1 MLILLGK
8 AELIVDN
15 QKKKIH
21 SSNKSFEWPSVI
33 RLNDYI
39 NIPYKKIILTRR
51 NILKRDGHKCAYCGR
66 ADLPLTIDHII
77 PKSKG
82 GDDSWENLVAACLP
96 CNNRK
101 GNRTLE
107 ESKMTLRIRPYTPNH
122 ILFIKSTV
130 GRLEETWKPY
140 LFH

>member
-1 MLILLGK
+1 MILGK
-8 AELIVDN
+8 AELVADN
-15 QKKKIH
+15 HKKKIH
-21 SSNKSFEWPSVI
+21 SVKSTFEWPSVI

-39 NIPYKKIILTRR
+39 KVPYKKIILTRR

-77 PKSKG
+77 PRSKG

-96 CNNRK
+96 CNNKK
-101 GNRTLE
+101 GDRTLDDAGMNL
-107 ESKMTLRIRPYTPNH
+107 KIRPYTPNH

>member
-1 MLILLGK
+1 M
-8 AELIVDN
+8 
-15 QKKKIH
+15 
-21 SSNKSFEWPSVI
+21 
-33 RLNDYI
+33 
-39 NIPYKKIILTRR
+39 YKCQYCRR
-51 NILKRDGHKCAYCGR
+51 GDVT
-66 ADLPLTIDHII
+66 LTIDHIV

-96 CNNRK
+96 CNNKK
-101 GNRTLE
+101 GDRTLDDAGMNL
-107 ESKMTLRIRPYTPNH
+107 KIRPYTPNH